1 MLIIYF
7 FIFLN
12 FFWILL
18 SIAVS
23 ANVIA
28 TNIIVTNFIITCN
41 IANSL
46 ADNIMLRLFEKFS
59 LKFLTK
65 NLKVLTI
72 LIKDIFLLDICSL
85 QFYFRFFQLK
95 AF

>member
-18 SIAVS
+18 SIAIS

-46 ADNIMLRLFEKFS
+46 ADNIMLRLWKIFF
-59 LKFLTK
+59 
-65 NLKVLTI
+65 KVFNKKPKSFDYFDQRYI
-72 LIKDIFLLDICSL
+72 SIRYLLFTVL
-85 QFYFRFFQLK
+85 F
-95 AF
+95 